1 MAQAGEESNPTE
13 RFRLMHEAEKIL
25 LSDYCFGVPVLNS
38 SNIYLVDEHI
48 TNFELDPAR
57 NMIRTKYL
65 KFTPD

>member
-1 MAQAGEESNPTE
+1 MAQSGTEADPTE
-13 RFRLMHEAEKIL
+13 RFRLLHEAENVL
-25 LSDYCFGVPVLNS
+25 LGDYCFGVPVLNS

-65 KFTPD
+65 QLNE